1 MVLILVVLI
10 YSVCMVLIYSL
21 LLVILDNSIPIMSP
35 QPLLRSLSAIPYFLS
50 PIYLFSFLP
59 FHVQFII
66 VRYYFYI
73 LYIIVQWERREGKG
87 REGIKN
93 KFYIFL
99 HFILKFG
106 SKISYVRMKK
116 NRFMKEREGEE
127 IGRRK
132 RVISKEGRST
142 IKKQR
147 KKMPQ
152 KRRKG

>member
-1 MVLILVVLI
+1 MGKKG
-10 YSVCMVLIYSL
+10 
-21 LLVILDNSIPIMSP
+21 
-35 QPLLRSLSAIPYFLS
+35 
-50 PIYLFSFLP
+50 
-59 FHVQFII
+59 
-66 VRYYFYI
+66 
-73 LYIIVQWERREGKG
+73 EGEGKEKG
-87 REGIKN
+87 
-93 KFYIFL
+93 IFL